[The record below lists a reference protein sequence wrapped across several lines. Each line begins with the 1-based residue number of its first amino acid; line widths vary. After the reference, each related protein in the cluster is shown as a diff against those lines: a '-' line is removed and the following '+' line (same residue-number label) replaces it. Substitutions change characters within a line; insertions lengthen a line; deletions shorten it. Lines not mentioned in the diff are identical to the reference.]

1 MLRAFGLFLLVF
13 ALLSLVVHLDGLGQ
27 LFGTAA
33 LCLFAIE
40 LVTEH
45 SANRTRP
52 MRTRMRGG
60 PLL

>member
-1 MLRAFGLFLLVF
+1 MMLPALGLFLLVF
-13 ALLSLVVHLDGLGQ
+13 SLLSLVVHFDGLGQ
-27 LFGTAA
+27 LFCTAA

-45 SANRTRP
+45 SAKGTRP
-52 MRTRMRGG
+52 NRMRDE